1 MKYKLDVSMTE
12 KDYYNFNKFH
22 MSHSPYGKR
31 SQRSAYIIATVMA
44 LLIALMS
51 LIIEGVTLTTMLM
64 LFPYAIVIA
73 SILALI
79 KPLSLLILK
88 IQITVMKKRGKLPYS
103 ASSTLELYD
112 DFFVEITETERREV
126 KYTGAE
132 GIMVAEDGSVY
143 IYMNSLMAYILP
155 VGTFESDEVRDEI
168 REFLLDKV
176 APLK

>member
-1 MKYKLDVSMTE
+1 MSPTACPALTRGVNPPSGAWGIVLNNVNIVGTHTT
-12 KDYYNFNKFH
+12 YN
-22 MSHSPYGKR
+22 G
-31 SQRSAYIIATVMA
+31 
-44 LLIALMS
+44 
-51 LIIEGVTLTTMLM
+51 
-64 LFPYAIVIA
+64 
-73 SILALI
+73 SILYLN
-79 KPLSLLILK
+79 LK